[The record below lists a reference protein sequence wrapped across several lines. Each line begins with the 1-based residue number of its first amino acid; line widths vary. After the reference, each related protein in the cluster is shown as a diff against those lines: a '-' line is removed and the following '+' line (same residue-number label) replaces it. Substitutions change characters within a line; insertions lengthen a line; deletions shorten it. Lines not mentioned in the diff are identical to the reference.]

1 MERSMKVLNYIVKNP
16 ELIRLHQTKSVTT
29 LWLDYQVGQYPFA
42 ISLSMFIMTIQNLGN
57 EQ

>member
-1 MERSMKVLNYIVKNP
+1 MKVLNYIVKNP